1 MMMVMRMILKFALLG
16 TIGMMLFLSITD
28 LTMNQIVMV
37 FHLNIKEEEIK
48 DLIRNPM

>member
-1 MMMVMRMILKFALLG
+1 MMMRTILKFALLG

-37 FHLNIKEEEIK
+37 LHLSIEEEEIEN
-48 DLIRNPM
+48 LIRNLM